1 MPLQSCSVSFVV
13 SDSIRHAAQ
22 VQAASLYEAAVL
34 AARAFREHGCT
45 VPPAAPLQIEIMGPR
60 VQHSLTMIKVEQWL
74 ATAAKSPADRVT
86 KERLKGLL
94 QQ

>member
-1 MPLQSCSVSFVV
+1 M
-13 SDSIRHAAQ
+13 
-22 VQAASLYEAAVL
+22 
-34 AARAFREHGCT
+34 
-45 VPPAAPLQIEIMGPR
+45 PPAAPLQIEVVGPR

-74 ATAAKSPADRVT
+74 ATSAKSPADRLT